1 MKGEEKLISHK
12 GEDMTIRQK
21 RTLIYFVEATK
32 QILQRDGFQGLTI
45 RTIAEEAGYN
55 SATLYH
61 YFADLDELILF
72 ASVGFLR
79 DYVMLL
85 HKQITPQ
92 MTALEKYHTIYRCFN
107 EIAFRYPEI
116 FYNMFF
122 GPRSNNL
129 EMVIKTY
136 YQVLYP
142 EELEGI
148 PDASTRRM
156 LLRGTLFDRDMII
169 MDELINEGTL
179 QKDMV
184 PLLLDAIISL
194 HERYIHQACLQK
206 GKLDIKAHEQRFE
219 KTFDFILDLAVHV
232 GSEDSSFSGHHK

>member
-21 RTLIYFVEATK
+21 RTLIYFVEAAK
-32 QILQRDGFQGLTI
+32 QILQQDGFHGLTI
-45 RTIAEEAGYN
+45 RTIAEKAGYN

-79 DYVMLL
+79 DYLVLL
-85 HKQITPQ
+85 HNQITPQ
-92 MTALEKYHTIYRCFN
+92 MTTLEKYRTIYHCFN

-122 GPRSNNL
+122 GPRSDNL

-136 YQVLYP
+136 YEVLYP

-169 MDELINEGTL
+169 MDEFVREGIL
-179 QKDMV
+179 QKEVV

-194 HERYIHQACLQK
+194 HERYIHQACLLK
-206 GKLDIKAHEQRFE
+206 GKLDLKAHKQRFE
-219 KTFDFILDLAVHV
+219 KTFDFILNLALHS
-232 GSEDSSFSGHHK
+232 GNKDSSSGSHHT